1 MQKDFVERLQ
11 SAVPY
16 ERTPWW
22 RQEKND
28 QMARWLV
35 DVVRIDTSVILQ
47 MKKRV
52 SKNLTYY
59 VDMKSAVYTTNIY
72 DIRYEEDNQKKIRN

>member
-1 MQKDFVERLQ
+1 
-11 SAVPY
+11 
-16 ERTPWW
+16 
-22 RQEKND
+22 
-28 QMARWLV
+28 MARWLV

-52 SKNLTYY
+52 QNLTYDA
-59 VDMKSAVYTTNIY
+59 DMKSAVYTTNIY